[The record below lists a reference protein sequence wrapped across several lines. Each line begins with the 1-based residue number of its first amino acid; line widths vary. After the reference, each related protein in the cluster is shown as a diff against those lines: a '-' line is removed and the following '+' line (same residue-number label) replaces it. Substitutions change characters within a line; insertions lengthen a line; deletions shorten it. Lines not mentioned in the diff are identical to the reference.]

1 MSCKSRK
8 NRQSDLRHRS
18 IYLFVCFICSACSN
32 ILYAIEDEE
41 RRLSESISG
50 KLVMC
55 FNSDPMEDLY
65 VATRVQQLGGVGVII
80 SKTLCDITV
89 PVADGCPFI
98 INVNYEVGNKLHRLL
113 EANR

>member
-1 MSCKSRK
+1 M
-8 NRQSDLRHRS
+8 
-18 IYLFVCFICSACSN
+18 YTT
-32 ILYAIEDEE
+32 EDEEE

-80 SKTLCDITV
+80 SKTLCDIIV
-89 PVADGCPFI
+89 PVADGCPFV

-113 EANR
+113 EANRYIRYLNFYIYISSTNFFNFVYYIVPKCTVM